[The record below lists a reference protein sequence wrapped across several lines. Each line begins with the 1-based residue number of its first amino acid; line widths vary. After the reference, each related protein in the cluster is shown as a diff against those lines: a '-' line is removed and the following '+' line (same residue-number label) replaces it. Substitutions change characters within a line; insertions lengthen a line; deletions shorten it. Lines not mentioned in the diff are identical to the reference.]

1 MRSLK
6 SNILHQYE
14 KAIVSINS
22 DQDVSCEF
30 FEDLVITDE
39 GEEEI
44 YVGRTL
50 LNRFILVPR
59 MAEEKRDKKWEVYSS
74 SFFPFG

>member
-1 MRSLK
+1 MK